1 MTYDFRAKLKPIIDR
16 KVDEGTMEPGLIPLW
31 CKSYDPELNITVE
44 WMEQVIAER
53 KRHNETVVPPNN
65 DAVFVEGGK

>member
-1 MTYDFRAKLKPIIDR
+1 MKDAVRRALHR
-16 KVDEGTMEPGLIPLW
+16 LVDTDEINRAIMPLW
-31 CKSYDPELNITVE
+31 AQSFRGLDNTITVE

>member
-1 MTYDFRAKLKPIIDR
+1 MKDTVRRALHRLVDEE
-16 KVDEGTMEPGLIPLW
+16 KVDRAILPLW
-31 CKSYDPELNITVE
+31 AETYQDNTITVE